1 MASQLYALQIRME
14 YNKDESIRCLELANT
29 YLTKGDRGKAL
40 KFASKSEKLYPS
52 DNAKGEIFD
61 EL

>member
-1 MASQLYALQIRME
+1 ME

-29 YLTKGDRGKAL
+29 YLAKGDRGKAL

-61 EL
+61 AL